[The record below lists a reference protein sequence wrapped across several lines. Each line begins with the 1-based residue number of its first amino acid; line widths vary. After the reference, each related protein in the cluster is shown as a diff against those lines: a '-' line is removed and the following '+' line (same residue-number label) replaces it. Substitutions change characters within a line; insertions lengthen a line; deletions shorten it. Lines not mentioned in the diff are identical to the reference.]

1 MFSANKSFG
10 NIKIRK
16 NGFKAGIIFFTAIF

>member
-1 MFSANKSFG
+1 MFSANKSFR

-16 NGFKAGIIFFTAIF
+16 SGFKAGIIFFTAIF